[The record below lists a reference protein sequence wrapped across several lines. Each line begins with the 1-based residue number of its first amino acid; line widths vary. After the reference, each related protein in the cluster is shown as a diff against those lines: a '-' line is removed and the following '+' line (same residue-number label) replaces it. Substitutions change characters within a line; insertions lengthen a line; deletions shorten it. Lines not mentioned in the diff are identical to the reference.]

1 MMSFYS
7 LLAGPEKVFFL
18 SALAGGFAFL
28 MLTILM
34 FVTGGVDGDAGG
46 FDGDAHSGD
55 TDSSFKGLSL
65 NGVAAF
71 FMMFGLVGLA
81 SVREFGAS
89 TAVGAL
95 YGAVAGAAAMFT
107 LKKLFDLF
115 VGMQASGT
123 LDVSNAVG
131 VIGVVYLTLPERG
144 TGQVE
149 LNVQGRRKVMSAA
162 SESGEVI
169 PTEERV
175 RVVSVEGNTLRVVRA
190 D

>member
-1 MMSFYS
+1 MTFYS
-7 LLAGPEKVFFL
+7 LLTGPEKVFFL
-18 SALAGGFAFL
+18 SAVAGGFAFL
-28 MLTILM
+28 MLTVLM

-81 SVREFGAS
+81 AVREFGAS

-95 YGAVAGAAAMFT
+95 FGGVAGATAMLT
-107 LKKLFDLF
+107 LKKLFDVF

-123 LDVSNAVG
+123 LDASNAVG
-131 VIGVVYLTLPERG
+131 CIGVVYLTVPERG
-144 TGQVE
+144 TGQVS
-149 LNVQGRRKVMSAA
+149 LDVQGRRKVLDAA
-162 SESGEVI
+162 SEAGESI
-169 PTEERV
+169 ATDERV
-175 RVVSVEGNTLRVVRA
+175 RVVSVEGSVLRVVRA